1 MGAAGIEAAILRH
14 KDGQRGD
21 RKNMAFN
28 TVIFDFGG
36 VITTSPFEAF
46 NRMEAIR
53 GLPNDFVRSVNTRN
67 PNDNAW
73 AKFERAECNAAEF
86 DALFAAEARALGH
99 ELDGASVIACLS
111 GDIRPAMVT
120 ALDVLKSKGFAL
132 GCITNNVPSGK
143 GAGMAGSDEK
153 AAAIAAVMGRF
164 DHIIESSKAGV
175 RKPDPRIYAMMCEA
189 LAVVPSQCIYL
200 DDLGINCKPAAAMG
214 MAAIKVTSGDQALQ
228 DLGALLALTFT
239 PLGV

>member
-1 MGAAGIEAAILRH
+1 MT
-14 KDGQRGD
+14 
-21 RKNMAFN
+21 FN

-36 VITTSPFEAF
+36 VITSSPFEAF
-46 NRMEAIR
+46 NRMEAKN
-53 GLPNDFVRSVNTRN
+53 GLPKDFVRSVNARN
-67 PNDNAW
+67 PDDNAW
-73 AKFERAECNAAEF
+73 AKFERAECSAAEF
-86 DALFAAEARALGH
+86 DTLFAAEARALGH

-111 GDIRPAMVT
+111 GDIRPDMVA
-120 ALDVLKSKGFAL
+120 ALDMLKSKGFGL

-143 GAGMAGSDEK
+143 GAGMAMSDET
-153 AAAIAAVMGRF
+153 AAAISAVMDRF

-175 RKPDPRIYAMMCEA
+175 RKPDPRIYAMMCAA
-189 LAVVPSQCIYL
+189 LEVKPSQCIYL

-214 MAAIKVTSGDQALQ
+214 MAAIKVTSGDQALN

>member
-1 MGAAGIEAAILRH
+1 MT
-14 KDGQRGD
+14 
-21 RKNMAFN
+21 FN

-36 VITTSPFEAF
+36 VVTTSPFEAF
-46 NRMEAIR
+46 NRMEATR
-53 GLPNDFVRSVNTRN
+53 GLPKDFVRSVNARN
-67 PNDNAW
+67 PDDNAW
-73 AKFERAECNAAEF
+73 AKFERAECDAAEF
-86 DALFAAEARALGH
+86 DALFAAEARALGQ

-111 GDIRPAMVT
+111 GDIRPAMVA

-132 GCITNNVPSGK
+132 GCITNNVPTGK
-143 GAGMAGSDEK
+143 GAGMVGSDEK
-153 AAAIAAVMGRF
+153 AAAIAAVMERF

-175 RKPDPRIYAMMCEA
+175 HKPDPRIYAMMCAA
-189 LAVVPSQCIYL
+189 LAVAPSQCIYL